1 MVESCRVGVEMPFAY
16 DGSLVFVLNEFRES
30 LLTSVEDA
38 AVVGEAVGVTMFSG
52 EQTCT
57 RGSADGVGDKTVVE
71 AYAFVGDA
79 VNIRSAYERSVVCAD
94 SLIRMVIRH
103 DEKYVHRFLLAY
115 A

>member
-1 MVESCRVGVEMPFAY
+1 MPFAY

-38 AVVGEAVGVTMFSG
+38 AVVGESVGMTMFSG
-52 EQTCT
+52 KKTSS
-57 RGSADGVGDKTVVE
+57 RGSADGVGDKTIVE

-79 VNIRSAYERSVVCAD
+79 VQIRSAYERSVVSAD
-94 SLIRMVIRH
+94 SLIRMVVRH
-103 DEKYVHRFLLAY
+103 DKENVHRFFFIY